1 MNANLLILLT
11 ILIPWLGAA
20 IVWLF
25 GDQHPRLSH
34 SLAILFSALAGGA
47 ALLLI
52 PYISQTT
59 EVYAVF
65 GGAFGAASFIPDAMG
80 VTLAIIATVIGCL
93 AVIFS
98 VDYMHGD
105 KSLARYYSMVL
116 FFIGGMAGLVLTSN
130 MMLMFFFWEIT
141 ALCSYGL
148 ISFNNDD
155 PKAVKG
161 GIKALLIT
169 GLGGVGLLVGALL
182 SSTFLGSVDLPTFLL
197 KAHGLPA
204 GLLAVMGFG
213 FLAAAAAKSAQFPF
227 HTWLPDAMEAP
238 TPISA
243 LIHAATMVNAGV
255 YLLARFYP
263 AFEAVPGWKSAVVL
277 VGVLTAFLAAWM
289 ALTANDLKRV
299 LAYST
304 ISQLGFMVYAVGT
317 GSIFASQFH
326 LFSHS
331 IFKALLFLAAG
342 AVIHAVGTRDML
354 QMGGLGK
361 KMPFVRAVFMT
372 GAFALAGIPILN
384 GFWSKELI
392 LEGGLHSGPAWAFY
406 LMVFVAGMTALYTVR
421 CVHLVFF
428 GKANPQQHVHKTGA
442 AMKVALLPLAI
453 GAFVSWLVAGPMMA
467 RMQISMPWHEI
478 ESTSTWHMTYE
489 ILTAPETLL
498 ALVVIFLGASIW
510 RVRKSLGWL
519 FKLVRPLD
527 KLADASFGFEAIN
540 RAVVRASQGI
550 GEALR
555 FTQTG
560 ELAWNV
566 VGIAAGLILILA
578 ILTLGA

>member
-1 MNANLLILLT
+1 
-11 ILIPWLGAA
+11 
-20 IVWLF
+20 
-25 GDQHPRLSH
+25 
-34 SLAILFSALAGGA
+34 
-47 ALLLI
+47 
-52 PYISQTT
+52 
-59 EVYAVF
+59 
-65 GGAFGAASFIPDAMG
+65 
-80 VTLAIIATVIGCL
+80 
-93 AVIFS
+93 
-98 VDYMHGD
+98 
-105 KSLARYYSMVL
+105 
-116 FFIGGMAGLVLTSN
+116 
-130 MMLMFFFWEIT
+130 MMLMFFFWELT
-141 ALCSYGL
+141 ALCSYSL

-182 SSTFLGSVDLPTFLL
+182 SSTYLGTVDLTVFLTA
-197 KAHGLPA
+197 AHGLPS

-263 AFEAVPGWKSAVVL
+263 AFEGIPGWKTAVVL
-277 VGVLTAFLAAWM
+277 VGVITAFIAAWM

-317 GSIFASQFH
+317 GGIFASQFH
-326 LFSHS
+326 LLSHS
-331 IFKALLFLAAG
+331 IFKALLFLGAG

-354 QMGGLGK
+354 KMGGLGK
-361 KMPFVRAVFMT
+361 KMPFVRVVFMI

-384 GFWSKELI
+384 GFFSKELI
-392 LEGGLHSGPAWAFY
+392 LEGGLSHGPAWAFY
-406 LMVFVAGMTALYTVR
+406 IMVFVAGMTALYTVR
-421 CVHLVFF
+421 CVYLVFF
-428 GKANPQQHVHKTGA
+428 GKPAADQHVHKTGT

-453 GAFVSWLVAGPMMA
+453 GAFISWLVAGPLMDLMK
-467 RMQISMPWHEI
+467 SSLPFHEI
-478 ESTSTWHMTYE
+478 ETTSTWQLARE

-498 ALVVIFLGASIW
+498 VLAVIILGATIW
-510 RVRKSLGWL
+510 RARRPLGWL
-519 FKLVRPLD
+519 FKMVRPLD

-540 RAVVRASQGI
+540 RAVVRGVQGF
-550 GEALR
+550 GEAMR

-566 VGIAAGLILILA
+566 VGIAAGLIILLA

>member
-1 MNANLLILLT
+1 MNTTLLILLT
-11 ILIPWLGAA
+11 IGIPWLGAA

-25 GDQHPRLSH
+25 GDKRPRLTH
-34 SLAILFSALAGGA
+34 TLAILFSALAGVA
-47 ALLLI
+47 ALWLI
-52 PYISQTT
+52 PFISST
-59 EVYAVF
+59 AVLYYRF
-65 GGAFGAASFIPDAMG
+65 GGAFGDASFVPDAMG

-98 VDYMHGD
+98 VDYMHGE

-141 ALCSYGL
+141 ALCSYSL

-182 SSTFLGSVDLPTFLL
+182 SSTTLGSVDLPTFLTG
-197 KAHGLPA
+197 AHGLPS
-204 GLLAVMGFG
+204 GLLAAMGFG

-263 AFEAVPGWKSAVVL
+263 AFEAVPGWKTAVVV
-277 VGVLTAFLAAWM
+277 VGVITAFIAAWM
-289 ALTANDLKRV
+289 ALTATDLKRV

-331 IFKALLFLAAG
+331 IFKALLFLGAG
-342 AVIHAVGTRDML
+342 AVIHAVGTRNML
-354 QMGGLGK
+354 EMGGLGK
-361 KMPFVRAVFMT
+361 KMPFVRTVFMI

-392 LEGGLHSGPAWAFY
+392 LEGGLSQGPAWAFY
-406 LMVFVAGMTALYTVR
+406 VMVFVVGMTALYTVR
-421 CVHLVFF
+421 CVYLVFY
-428 GKANPQQHVHKTGA
+428 GKPNPQQHVHKTGL

-453 GAFVSWLVAGPMMA
+453 GAFISWLVAGPFMDLMKA
-467 RMQISMPWHEI
+467 SLPFHEI
-478 ESTSTWHMTYE
+478 ETTSTWRLARE
-489 ILTAPETLL
+489 ILIAPETLL
-498 ALVVIFLGASIW
+498 VLAVIFLGGTIW
-510 RVRKSLGWL
+510 RARKPLGWL
-519 FKLVRPLD
+519 FKMVRPLD
-527 KLADASFGFEAIN
+527 KLAEVSFGFEAIN
-540 RAVVRASQGI
+540 RAVVRATQGF

-566 VGIAAGLILILA
+566 AGIAAGLLIILTILA
-578 ILTLGA
+578 LGA

>member
-1 MNANLLILLT
+1 MNAHVMILLT

-25 GDQHPRLSH
+25 GDRHSRLTH
-34 SLAILFSALAGGA
+34 TLAILFSALAGA
-47 ALLLI
+47 SALLLL
-52 PYISQTT
+52 PNISQTT

-93 AVIFS
+93 AVVFS
-98 VDYMHGD
+98 VDYMHD
-105 KSLARYYSMVL
+105 EKSLARYYSMVL
-116 FFIGGMAGLVLTSN
+116 FFIGSMAGLVLTSN

-141 ALCSYGL
+141 ALCSYSL

-182 SSTFLGSVDLPTFLL
+182 SSTYLGTVDLTVFLTA
-197 KAHGLPA
+197 AHGLPS

-263 AFEAVPGWKSAVVL
+263 AFEGIPGWKTAVVL
-277 VGVLTAFLAAWM
+277 VGVITAFIAAWM

-317 GSIFASQFH
+317 GGIFASQFH
-326 LFSHS
+326 LLSHS
-331 IFKALLFLAAG
+331 IFKALLFLGAG

-354 QMGGLGK
+354 KMGGLGK
-361 KMPFVRAVFMT
+361 KMPFVRVVFMI

-384 GFWSKELI
+384 GFFSKELI
-392 LEGGLHSGPAWAFY
+392 LEGGLSHGPAWAFY
-406 LMVFVAGMTALYTVR
+406 IMVFVAGMTALYTVR
-421 CVHLVFF
+421 CVYLVFF
-428 GKANPQQHVHKTGA
+428 GKPAADQHVHKTGT

-453 GAFVSWLVAGPMMA
+453 GAFISWLVAGPLMDLMK
-467 RMQISMPWHEI
+467 SSLPFHEI
-478 ESTSTWHMTYE
+478 ETTSTWQLARE

-498 ALVVIFLGASIW
+498 VLAVIILGATIW
-510 RVRKSLGWL
+510 RARRPLGWL
-519 FKLVRPLD
+519 FKMVRPLD

-540 RAVVRASQGI
+540 RAVVRGVQGF
-550 GEALR
+550 GEAMR

-566 VGIAAGLILILA
+566 VGIAAGLIILLA

>member
-1 MNANLLILLT
+1 MNAHLMILLT

-25 GDQHPRLSH
+25 GDKHARLTH
-34 SLAILFSALAGGA
+34 TLAILFSALAGAA

-52 PYISQTT
+52 PQISQIA
-59 EVYAVF
+59 EVYADF
-65 GGAFGAASFIPDAMG
+65 SGAFGAASFIPDAMG

-141 ALCSYGL
+141 ALCSYSL

-182 SSTFLGSVDLPTFLL
+182 SSTYLGTVDLPVFLTE
-197 KAHGLPA
+197 AHGLPS
-204 GLLAVMGFG
+204 GLLAAMGFG

-263 AFEAVPGWKSAVVL
+263 AFEGVPGWKTAVVL
-277 VGVLTAFLAAWM
+277 VGVITAFIAAWM

-317 GSIFASQFH
+317 GGIFASQFH
-326 LFSHS
+326 LLSHS
-331 IFKALLFLAAG
+331 IFKALLFLGAG

-354 QMGGLGK
+354 KMGGLGK
-361 KMPFVRAVFMT
+361 KMPLVRAVFVI
-372 GAFALAGIPILN
+372 GALALAGIPILN
-384 GFWSKELI
+384 GFFSKELI
-392 LEGGLHSGPAWAFY
+392 LEGGLSHGPAWAFY
-406 LMVFVAGMTALYTVR
+406 LMVFVAGMTALYSAR
-421 CVHLVFF
+421 CVYLVFY
-428 GKANPQQHVHKTGA
+428 GKPAADQHVHKTGV
-442 AMKVALLPLAI
+442 AMKVALLPLAVL
-453 GAFVSWLVAGPMMA
+453 AFISWLAAGPLMDLMKT
-467 RMQISMPWHEI
+467 SLPWHEI
-478 ESTSTWHMTYE
+478 ESTSTWHLAYD
-489 ILTAPETLL
+489 ILTAPETLFVL
-498 ALVVIFLGASIW
+498 AVIFIGAAIW
-510 RVRKSLGWL
+510 FARKSLGWL
-519 FKLVRPLD
+519 YQMARPLD
-527 KLADASFGFEAIN
+527 KLADASFGFEAVN
-540 RAVVRASQGI
+540 RAVVRGAQGI

-566 VGIAAGLILILA
+566 AGIAAGLIILLA